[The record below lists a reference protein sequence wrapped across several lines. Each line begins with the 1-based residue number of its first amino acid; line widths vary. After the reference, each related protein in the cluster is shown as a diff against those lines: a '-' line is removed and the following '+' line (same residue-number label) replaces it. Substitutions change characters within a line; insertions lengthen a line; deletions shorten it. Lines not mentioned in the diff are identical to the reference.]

1 GRAGAARAPRGRP
14 RRGPA
19 AAMVVRVR
27 GLQAAAHL
35 NDMQGMCMGFD
46 EEKGR
51 WHVQLE
57 NGDLKALKPDNFV
70 PVMGSGGPDL
80 TLEGGR
86 VVHVPVGSV
95 AHLSSTEN
103 EDGELLRE
111 VLVRDLEHFCEHTG
125 VSAELHILE
134 ARLLCHDD
142 SYPSLAFV
150 RVIDVDE
157 CCV

>member
-95 AHLSSTEN
+95 APTT
-103 EDGELLRE
+103 DDAAP
-111 VLVRDLEHFCEHTG
+111 VKG
-125 VSAELHILE
+125 VSGSRASALF
-134 ARLLCHDD
+134 A
-142 SYPSLAFV
+142 LAPPV
-150 RVIDVDE
+150 Q
-157 CCV
+157 